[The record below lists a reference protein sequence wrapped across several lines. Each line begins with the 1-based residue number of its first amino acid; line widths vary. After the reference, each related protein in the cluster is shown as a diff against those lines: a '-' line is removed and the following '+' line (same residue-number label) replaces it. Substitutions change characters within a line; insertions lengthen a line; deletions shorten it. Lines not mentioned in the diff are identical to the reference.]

1 MNDENMF
8 ESIQVISNDL
18 SKMNN
23 HHFPDMHLPLFP
35 HTCYS
40 VNLCNSPKLAS
51 GIQTCRADP
60 CWKIHENNMLFTNIH
75 TCMHAYIQTDIHTYI
90 RAYIRTYIHT
100 GIHAYM
106 YVYNIDSGFPMLF
119 HPNTLNPHFSPCL
132 TAPCDPRGRGR
143 RGRGLKPH
151 GAALLGSTGC
161 PPGHAL
167 CDLALWWLG
176 DGADDILWPI
186 LMGCIVSIRIHIWV
200 CLFWFG
206 LFWFVLFLF
215 CFCCLCLLFVC
226 SFVCLCVC
234 LFVCLR
240 SYGRNW

>member
-1 MNDENMF
+1 
-8 ESIQVISNDL
+8 
-18 SKMNN
+18 
-23 HHFPDMHLPLFP
+23 
-35 HTCYS
+35 
-40 VNLCNSPKLAS
+40 
-51 GIQTCRADP
+51 
-60 CWKIHENNMLFTNIH
+60 
-75 TCMHAYIQTDIHTYI
+75 MHAYMHTCIHAYMHTCILYI
-90 RAYIRTYIHT
+90 YIYYIH
-100 GIHAYM
+100 IIYIYM
-106 YVYNIDSGFPMLF
+106 YVYNIDSGFPMFF

-151 GAALLGSTGC
+151 GAALLGSTGR

-200 CLFWFG
+200 CLFCFG
-206 LFWFVLFLF
+206 LFCFGLF
-215 CFCCLCLLFVC
+215 CFVFVCLFVC
-226 SFVCLCVC
+226 LFVCVFVC

>member
-1 MNDENMF
+1 
-8 ESIQVISNDL
+8 
-18 SKMNN
+18 
-23 HHFPDMHLPLFP
+23 
-35 HTCYS
+35 
-40 VNLCNSPKLAS
+40 
-51 GIQTCRADP
+51 
-60 CWKIHENNMLFTNIH
+60 
-75 TCMHAYIQTDIHTYI
+75 MHACIHTY
-90 RAYIRTYIHT
+90 RQTYIHTYGHTYVHTYIHT
-100 GIHAYM
+100 GIHAYMHTCIIHAYM

-151 GAALLGSTGC
+151 GAALLGSTGR

-200 CLFWFG
+200 CLFCFG
-206 LFWFVLFLF
+206 LFCFGLF
-215 CFCCLCLLFVC
+215 CFCFVFVVCVCVCCLFVRLFVC
-226 SFVCLCVC
+226 V
-234 LFVCLR
+234 FVCLR